1 MTFSN
6 QSIMDSEFTHWVT
19 SADDQQIVITET
31 RGAFLDISKSF
42 DKVWDAG
49 LIYKS
54 KSTGVSGDSLKLINN
69 FLNNRFHRV

>member
-1 MTFSN
+1 MTNSLL
-6 QSIMDSEFTHWVT
+6 
-19 SADDQQIVITET
+19 ITET